1 MFTVFAAHQ
10 VFPAFLVT
18 PESLY
23 EGIKGSGHVVAF
35 LSNDMFKMSELTDD
49 WSDVSLS
56 LALALNKPLLIILL
70 ESLDKQAL
78 AKRRNL
84 KVALKVKI
92 HVKNWIHTLTLKW
105 HKSWAKKFYFFAKTR
120 RELVVWQYNLAVAF
134 LFIKLQRDHCISEWV
149 GHPHGRPTASVLLK
163 TNQQHWQRSSQN
175 IFCQLNPILADIPAT
190 GYRNRSHAMMR

>member
-1 MFTVFAAHQ
+1 MVTVIASHQ

-49 WSDVSLS
+49 RSDVSLS

-70 ESLDKQAL
+70 ENLDKQAL

-84 KVALKVKI
+84 KVALKVTF
-92 HVKNWIHTLTLKW
+92 HVKN
-105 HKSWAKKFYFFAKTR
+105 
-120 RELVVWQYNLAVAF
+120 
-134 LFIKLQRDHCISEWV
+134 
-149 GHPHGRPTASVLLK
+149 
-163 TNQQHWQRSSQN
+163 
-175 IFCQLNPILADIPAT
+175 
-190 GYRNRSHAMMR
+190 